1 MRTLLELF
9 FAMLFIGLFISF
21 LPTIIGFV
29 SLCAIVAFIFSLLK
43 NIFSCD
49 EGSSDKKGQSES
61 YIKVNIETERQN
73 KQEEQETVERKAE
86 NKGRYNVYRNYWR
99 TYDDYEDYYDDRYH
113 DIPPDEGDGFH
124 GTGAPFL

>member
-1 MRTLLELF
+1 MRTLLEF
-9 FAMLFIGLFISF
+9 IFAMLFIGLFISF
-21 LPTIIGFV
+21 LPTIIGFI

-43 NIFSCD
+43 NIFSGD
-49 EGSSDKKGQSES
+49 EGSSDGTRQPEN

-86 NKGRYNVYRNYWR
+86 NTGRYTGSQNYRR
-99 TYDDYEDYYDDRYH
+99 TYDDYDDYYDDRYD